1 MKCVGCGEEL
11 LAERVELGY
20 RYCLKTGCQEQ
31 YRRGPEVTAVG
42 VNKSGESFV
51 VADPDEVRRRAE
63 AGEFAAKNATV
74 PPTPGGGVPAR
85 RRAHPTPSRRAP
97 APSRPWTPQQEDLVR
112 LYHDMGLSP
121 RQIVDR
127 CRQSA
132 PRLRIDER
140 LVVKI
145 LSSPKG

>member
-63 AGEFAAKNATV
+63 V
-74 PPTPGGGVPAR
+74 CP
-85 RRAHPTPSRRAP
+85 
-97 APSRPWTPQQEDLVR
+97 D
-112 LYHDMGLSP
+112 
-121 RQIVDR
+121 
-127 CRQSA
+127 A
-132 PRLRIDER
+132 PRDHE
-140 LVVKI
+140 
-145 LSSPKG
+145 LSGIRRW